1 MHVGAPGGHFCSERL
16 WVDIYREIISTE
28 LADKL
33 NAAGLEWKYLLLTCG
48 STKEVRYG
56 RRVTNI
62 KERLS
67 LH

>member
-1 MHVGAPGGHFCSERL
+1 MSAPP
-16 WVDIYREIISTE
+16 VDISAAKDYGSISTEKIISTE

-33 NAAGLEWKYLLLTCG
+33 NADDSEWKYLLLTCG
-48 STKEVRYG
+48 STKEVRCG